1 MKDKPRTWLEINT
14 EAIKFNYRQ
23 LKGYLPRGT
32 KVIAVV
38 KSNAYGHGIVEIS
51 NIVLREGASYVAV
64 SFLEDAAFLRRSGYR
79 KPILIL
85 SQPDISK
92 LPVLIK
98 LNAIPCI
105 NDYRFAKSL
114 SDICKGKFLC
124 PVHIEIDT
132 GMNHLG
138 LPCEN
143 AIKEL
148 KRIAAQPNIQ
158 IEGIFTHLS
167 DADNPKTS
175 VTKKQIIIFNKVIGG
190 AKSVGINAD
199 FVHVSCSSGLFSFP
213 QNIYNS
219 VRVGSIIY
227 GIQSSLD
234 KNYPVKVRQSLSW
247 KTVILG
253 TKKIGKGEYIGYG
266 HSWKAKKDISAAVIP
281 VGYADGFRRSPN
293 NFRFVLCSGEKCP
306 IIGLVG
312 MNQTML
318 DVSKIKNIQRG
329 NEVVLIG
336 KQGRNRIT
344 IEDVAKE
351 IGSIGEEVTVGI
363 SPNIPRLYFKRSAAS
378 L

>member
-1 MKDKPRTWLEINT
+1 MNDKPRTWLEINT

-23 LKGYLPRGT
+23 LKRYLPKGT
-32 KVIAVV
+32 KIIVVV
-38 KSNAYGHGIVEIS
+38 KSDAYGHGIVEIS
-51 NIVLREGASYVAV
+51 NIVSREGAYYVAV
-64 SFLEDAAFLRRSGYR
+64 SFLEDAAFLRRSGYK

-92 LPVLIK
+92 LPILIK

-167 DADNPKTS
+167 DADNLNTS
-175 VTKKQIIIFNKVIGG
+175 VTKKQIILFNKVIDG
-190 AKSVGINAD
+190 AKSVGINAE
-199 FVHVSCSSGLFSFP
+199 FVHVSCSSGLFSYP

-234 KNYPVKVRQSLSW
+234 KNYPVDVKQSLSW
-247 KTVILG
+247 KTIILG
-253 TKKIGKGEYIGYG
+253 TKMVGKGEYVGYSR
-266 HSWKAKKDISAAVIP
+266 SWKAKEDTLVAVMP
-281 VGYADGFRRSPN
+281 VGYADGFRRSPS
-293 NFRFVLCSGEKCP
+293 NFRFVLCGRQRCP

-312 MNQTML
+312 MNQTVL
-318 DVSKIKNIQRG
+318 DVSKIENIQPG
-329 NEVVLIG
+329 DEVVLIG

-344 IEDVAKE
+344 IGDVARE
-351 IGSIGEEVTVGI
+351 IGSIGEEVTAGI
-363 SPNIPRLYFKRSAAS
+363 SPGIPRFYFKRSAAS